1 MYLLS
6 KLQKV
11 QNNAVRLI
19 FRTSRSARVNRMLHS
34 LHCLPFEQKI
44 EYKLYFLCFKIVPHQ
59 DPIHLSERLHL
70 YTRSRQL
77 RSSADTRLFRTP
89 SFQTKS
95 CDQRSFS
102 HQAPLSG
109 TNSLFLSIIQPLS
122 VLLSL
127 PWKPFSFQKPFLR
140 SHCPEI

>member
-19 FRTSRSARVNRMLHS
+19 FRTSRSARVSRMLHS
-34 LHCLPFEQKI
+34 LHWLPFEQRI
-44 EYKLYFLCFKIVPHQ
+44 EYKLSFLCFKIIPHQ
-59 DPIHLSERLHL
+59 DPVHLSERLHL
-70 YTRSRQL
+70 YTPSRQL
-77 RSSADTRLFRTP
+77 RSSAVTRLFRTP
-89 SFQTKS
+89 SFRAKS
-95 CDQRSFS
+95 CDQRSFCY
-102 HQAPLSG
+102 QAPLSG
-109 TNSLFLSIIQPLS
+109 TNSLFSSIILPMS